1 MEKRKDKKGI
11 VLRAGEYQRPNGRY
25 EYKYTDND
33 GHRRSVTADTLK
45 QLRQLEDAISRDKL
59 DGIHAAPDVTVDDL
73 YGRWLKV
80 KRGLKSNTLANY
92 KYMYA
97 HFAQPIIGRK
107 SVKTLRKSD
116 IQMLYNHLA
125 DESMAVNTLDN
136 VHNVLYQILS
146 VGVEDDL
153 LRRNPAEG
161 ALKELKKGFKQPQRH
176 ALTLP
181 EQDRLLAAAAGTK
194 WYDIIAVALHTG
206 LRVGEF
212 TALQWS
218 DVSLSRR
225 IITVRHNRVYYRG
238 LDGKQVAEVHSTK
251 TEAGERIVPLDDV
264 AAVTLSRMHQDG
276 AAGYV
281 FSNRYGDPYTAASI
295 NRAIKRIITAA
306 NKDAAAAGTTVLP
319 DISFHI
325 FRHTY
330 CTNLCRAGVDIRT
343 IMDIMGHADIQ
354 TTMGIYAEAT
364 ADMRASAAD
373 RLSQYTGK
381 QSTVDTVDKSST
393 FPMSSGTLDTTA

>member
-25 EYKYTDND
+25 EYKYTDSD
-33 GHRRSVTADTLK
+33 GHRRSVSADTLK
-45 QLRQLEDAISRDKL
+45 QLRQKKQDISRDKM

-73 YGRWLKV
+73 YQRWLKV
-80 KRGLKSNTLANY
+80 KRGLKSNTLSNY
-92 KYMYA
+92 KYMYE
-97 HFAQPIIGRK
+97 HFAQPVIGGK
-107 SVKTLRKSD
+107 SVKTLKKSD
-116 IQMLYNHLA
+116 IQTLYNQLA
-125 DESMAVNTLDN
+125 DKSMAVNTLDN
-136 VHNVLYQILS
+136 VHNILYQILNI
-146 VGVEDDL
+146 GVEDDL

-161 ALKELKKGFKQPQRH
+161 ALRELKKGFKQPQRH

-181 EQDRLLAAAAGTK
+181 EQDRLLDAAEGTK
-194 WYDIIAVALHTG
+194 WHDIITVALHTG

-212 TALQWS
+212 TALQWA
-218 DVSLSRR
+218 DVDLQAKILR
-225 IITVRHNRVYYRG
+225 IRNNRVYYQG

-251 TEAGERIVPLDDV
+251 TSAGERVVPMDDV
-264 AAVTLSRMHQDG
+264 VLSTFLSIHHDG
-276 AAGYV
+276 GTGYV
-281 FSNRYGDPYTAASI
+281 FRNRLGDPYNPASI
-295 NRAIKRIITAA
+295 NRALKRIINAA
-306 NKDAAAAGTTVLP
+306 NKDAADSGTVILP

-364 ADMRASAAD
+364 ADMRQTAAD
-373 RLSQYTGK
+373 RLSQYM
-381 QSTVDTVDKSST
+381 QRR
-393 FPMSSGTLDTTA
+393 A